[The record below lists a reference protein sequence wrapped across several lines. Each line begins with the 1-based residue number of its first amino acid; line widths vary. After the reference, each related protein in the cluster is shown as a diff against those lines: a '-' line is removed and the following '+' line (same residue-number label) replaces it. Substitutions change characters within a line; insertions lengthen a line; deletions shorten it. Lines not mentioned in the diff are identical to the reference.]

1 MINDLTLFN
10 YEYIDN
16 HAKRTLFL
24 LHGTGGNKHDL
35 LFFDDLLTQKYNLV
49 GLEGNILE
57 NGMPRFFKRHVTG
70 VFDQESLKIETQKL
84 HLFIRS
90 WCIEYAIEPS
100 SCSFLGYSNG
110 ANMLLAT
117 LLFYPSYFKL
127 VLLLHPMMPF
137 PENKSE
143 PNLSGRACFV
153 SIGTS
158 DTVIS
163 PTQGALVSDFLRKRG
178 AEVTFKAYPSG
189 HEVIEKE
196 LSDCCEF
203 LEYNTPS
210 VGR

>member
-16 HAKRTLFL
+16 QAKRTLFL

-35 LFFDDLLTQKYNLV
+35 LFFDDLLTHTYNLV

-57 NGMPRFFKRHVTG
+57 NGMSRFFKRHVTG
-70 VFDQESLKIETQKL
+70 VFDQESIKSETLKL
-84 HLFIRS
+84 HMFVRS
-90 WCIEYAIEPS
+90 WSIEYAMETS
-100 SCSFLGYSNG
+100 SFSFLGYSNG

-117 LLFYPSYFKL
+117 LIVYPSYIKR

-137 PENKSE
+137 PESKSD
-143 PNLSGRACFV
+143 PNLSGRECFV

-203 LEYNTPS
+203 LGYDTPPI
-210 VGR
+210 GR